1 MPQDVLP
8 GRSYDV
14 RCVVELPDIHGFGL
28 TSLSLS
34 KGLPLFTNLRRLNLA
49 RNRLVT
55 LCGLGLEGM
64 SHLQVL
70 DVSYNVVR
78 DRLLDVAGVVDA
90 LPSLVALMLRGNP
103 CMRTKAERFRLLQC
117 I

>member
-49 RNRLVT
+49 RISQL
-55 LCGLGLEGM
+55 
-64 SHLQVL
+64 
-70 DVSYNVVR
+70 
-78 DRLLDVAGVVDA
+78 AGG
-90 LPSLVALMLRGNP
+90 RF
-103 CMRTKAERFRLLQC
+103 CMPLHQ